1 VYWCERCATEIPA
14 AEVYTVGT
22 RLMHRRGSDAGMLH
36 GDEHE
41 VVQLRDTHEPL
52 TG

>member
-1 VYWCERCATEIPA
+1 VYWCDRCGVEIPA
-14 AEVYTVGT
+14 AEVYAAGP

-41 VVQLRDTHEPL
+41 VRQLADTHEPSV
-52 TG
+52 T